1 MRVETSII
9 TSLSELR
16 AIEQQRIVDEKAAV
30 EREQRAAVEAKRA
43 AEQTKLDEEE
53 ARKRAEREEIIKIQ
67 LAQAEAEKQVRLRV
81 QAEEAAERARLQA
94 HLDEIRMREELELRR
109 VEVAKKRP
117 TWMIVVTA
125 LAFAAAC
132 GLTWFAVQRAREKAL
147 ADEKSAAAQ
156 LTAKQAADEQAKM
169 AKQLDELKL
178 AIDEQD
184 ELLAKAQQSLIA
196 AQTKADIAKAKA
208 DIDAANKA
216 KAIAKQKAWEIEQ
229 ARIKK
234 ERGQIIDVTGCT
246 DTAVGCLKHH

>member
-1 MRVETSII
+1 MRVESSII
-9 TSLSELR
+9 TSLSELKE
-16 AIEQQRIVDEKAAV
+16 IEKQRIADEKAAV
-30 EREQRAAVEAKRA
+30 ERDRQAAIAAKRA
-43 AEQTKLDEEE
+43 AEQAKLDEDE

-67 LAQAEAEKQVRLRV
+67 LAQAEAERQVRLRV

-94 HLDEIRMREELELRR
+94 QLDEVRMREELELRR

-125 LAFAAAC
+125 MAFTAAC
-132 GLTWFAVQRAREKAL
+132 GLTWFAVERSREKA
-147 ADEKSAAAQ
+147 AAEEKTRIAHLAAQ
-156 LTAKQAADEQAKM
+156 QAADEQAEM
-169 AKQLDELKL
+169 AKKLDELKL

-184 ELLAKAQQSLIA
+184 KLLAKAQNSLIA
-196 AQTKADIAKAKA
+196 AQSKADIAKAKA

-229 ARIKK
+229 ARLKK
-234 ERGQIIDVTGCT
+234 ERGQIIDVRGCT

>member
-16 AIEQQRIVDEKAAV
+16 EIEKQRIADEKAAA
-30 EREQRAAVEAKRA
+30 EREHNAVVEAKRA
-43 AEQTKLDEEE
+43 AEQAKLDEEE
-53 ARKRAEREEIIKIQ
+53 ARRRAEREEIIKIQ
-67 LAQAEAEKQVRLRV
+67 LAQAEAERQIRLRV

-94 HLDEIRMREELELRR
+94 QLDEQRMREELELRR

-125 LAFAAAC
+125 LAFVAAC
-132 GLTWFAVQRAREKAL
+132 GLTWFAVQRSREKAV
-147 ADEKSAAAQ
+147 AEEKRIAAEFA
-156 LTAKQAADEQAKM
+156 AKQAADDQAEM
-169 AKQLDELKL
+169 AKKLDELKL

-184 ELLAKAQQSLIA
+184 KLLTKAQQSLIA

-216 KAIAKQKAWEIEQ
+216 KALAKQKAWELEQ
-229 ARIKK
+229 ERIRK
-234 ERGQIIDVTGCT
+234 ERLKPVDVHECVG
-246 DTAVGCLKHH
+246 TAVGCLKHK

>member
-16 AIEQQRIVDEKAAV
+16 EIEKERIADEKAAV
-30 EREQRAAVEAKRA
+30 ERERQAALDAKRA
-43 AEQTKLDEEE
+43 AEQAKLDEDE

-67 LAQAEAEKQVRLRV
+67 LAQAEAEKQIRLRV

-94 HLDEIRMREELELRR
+94 QLDEVRMREELELRR

-117 TWMIVVTA
+117 TWMVVVTA

-132 GLTWFAVQRAREKAL
+132 GLTWFAIERAKEKAI

-156 LTAKQAADEQAKM
+156 LAAKQAADEQAKM
-169 AKQLDELKL
+169 GKQLDELKL

-184 ELLAKAQQSLIA
+184 KLLTKAQQSLIA

-216 KAIAKQKAWEIEQ
+216 KAIAKDKAWKLEQ
-229 ARIKK
+229 ERLKK
-234 ERGQIIDVTGCT
+234 ERNTVIDVSGCT
-246 DTAVGCLKHH
+246 GTAVGCLKHH